1 MVSEILSTSLLLLG
15 CLVIFLLAYLLTSLL
30 VFLLDFL
37 FHYYWQCG
45 WPGAGLIKI
54 KTKFSPQLDLA
65 KLELGLSLAKS
76 LS

>member
-1 MVSEILSTSLLLLG
+1 MDQCRVGGRALNAFGTNLSCT
-15 CLVIFLLAYLLTSLL
+15 A
-30 VFLLDFL
+30 
-37 FHYYWQCG
+37 
-45 WPGAGLIKI
+45 GAGLIKI